1 MTSGISP
8 GLARDR
14 AGGSVEAAGD
24 GRHVSGAGS
33 QFPDIQ
39 RDREGGDHDIAGRGD
54 PLIHAPDARTDAVE
68 LADGGVQDTEAD
80 LDLIPE
86 FAGRQGGSIMLDR
99 PDDLAEARHAWSSL
113 LSASSLTLKRQT

>member
-14 AGGSVEAAGD
+14 AGGSVQAAD
-24 GRHVSGAGS
+24 SRHVSGPGS

-39 RDREGGDHDIAGRGD
+39 PDREGGDHDIAGRGD
-54 PLIHAPDARTDAVE
+54 PLIHAPDARMDAVE

-86 FAGRQGGSIMLDR
+86 FAGRQGGSIVLDR

-113 LSASSLTLKRQT
+113 LSASALTLKRQ